1 MTPQTDQR
9 QALITE
15 IDSVLSK
22 TQSRLPWVMAG
33 EVSQQRRVLRRV
45 REYLA
50 QLPTSPTP
58 GPSRQGQLPPSTRP
72 TPPSRRRMSL
82 LGADLSQQSQ
92 PAPETSANQQIVQ
105 AVVQDLRTSILMPLQ
120 AEIADLQNQ
129 REQMR
134 QELQSLDQQRRNN
147 AMSGQSQK
155 MMTEFFQTLI
165 DRCAESLTQQVAQ
178 NLADLQ
184 VELLQYRPRE
194 PHDPILAP
202 DSNADPSLLTPQER
216 LDQLRALQSQ
226 SDKLLKTLDASINVV
241 FETLQSNLQSYS
253 ESMTEGIEHMYSLGQ
268 QGEVMFNA
276 LVNRLASQLGREASS
291 YMQTRPEDSTGGAL
305 ENTSGGRSLNPSEI
319 EDRVDRVE
327 QKDPTP
333 PPLSDALDSPPVAQP
348 RDSEDRM
355 ESVDLAE
362 EIEEPE
368 EEEQLDSQE
377 ADEFLDEEITSE
389 FFEQF
394 EELEEAVEITEV
406 EEETKDQFSGESLSD
421 ESMQGDELYDALFG
435 SDRFTTGEIPQ
446 PGESDDP
453 LQELTEETPEEA
465 IAQETEAD
473 TQPDE
478 EAIAETVESDLFE
491 GLADEETS
499 EEAIASTE
507 GEEVPPEPEEISSTD
522 SVVESNLFEGAPPPS
537 QVEDPVSL
545 ETFMELFGE
554 EDAPTS
560 ISSESLETNGEGSAL
575 ESTEDVYIPASPD
588 EVLLPTD
595 TEEPE
600 ELSQLNLQGE
610 VLEQLSQDLFSL
622 EGDEPPVPSPAPEER
637 AEDMF
642 ESLEPVSSALDEPEE
657 PPQTPEEQ
665 EDIFGNLEPV
675 SSALDEPEEPPQTPE
690 EQEDIFGNLEPV
702 SSTLDEPEEGANPK
716 TENFL
721 DEILDAPEPSPPR
734 PEPLEDG
741 GSSEPGGTVDSLFEG
756 FSEAAESSE
765 LSASPAIASEEAA
778 PENPVDWPESLTID
792 TVFEQEPGTV
802 EAEEPTSITLDNV
815 FEEETSGEQNQ
826 IDPSRQKGTSTIEN
840 MFDGFLQGE
849 TSDLDLDQPSPPSS
863 QTNPPP
869 SEDSFTVDDVF
880 EGFGEDDP
888 DPPLNSLNKN

>member
-50 QLPTSPTP
+50 SVPTSPTP
-58 GPSRQGQLPPSTRP
+58 GASRQGQLPPATRQ

-92 PAPETSANQQIVQ
+92 PAPTPENSANQQIVQ
-105 AVVQDLRTSILMPLQ
+105 AVVQDLRNSILIPLQ

-134 QELQSLDQQRRNN
+134 QELQYLDQQRRNN

-184 VELLQYRPRE
+184 VELLQYRPPE

-253 ESMTEGIEHMYSLGQ
+253 ESMTNGIEHMYSLGQ

-291 YMQTRPEDSTGGAL
+291 YMQTRPEDSAGGAL
-305 ENTSGGRSLNPSEI
+305 ENTSGGKSLNPSEI
-319 EDRVDRVE
+319 EDRVDRAE
-327 QKDPTP
+327 EKAPTP
-333 PPLSDALDSPPVAQP
+333 APEEPSVIAPNDA
-348 RDSEDRM
+348 EDLL
-355 ESVDLAE
+355 ESVDLAQEME
-362 EIEEPE
+362 ESENQES
-368 EEEQLDSQE
+368 LDAQE
-377 ADEFLDEEITSE
+377 AEDILDEEIASE

-394 EELEEAVEITEV
+394 EDLEEAVEITEV
-406 EEETKDQFSGESLSD
+406 EEETRDRSSGESTSD
-421 ESMQGDELYDALFG
+421 DSMQGDELYDALFG
-435 SDRFTTGEIPQ
+435 SDRFTTGEILQ

-453 LQELTEETPEEA
+453 LQELTQETPEEA
-465 IAQETEAD
+465 IAQEPE
-473 TQPDE
+473 PEPPE
-478 EAIAETVESDLFE
+478 EAIADTLESDLFE
-491 GLADEETS
+491 GLGDEETP

-507 GEEVPPEPEEISSTD
+507 GEEVPPEPEDVSSTD

-554 EDAPTS
+554 ENEPTP
-560 ISSESLETNGEGSAL
+560 ISSESLETTWDTGNLL

-622 EGDEPPVPSPAPEER
+622 EGDEPPVPSPVPEES
-637 AEDMF
+637 AEDIF
-642 ESLEPVSSALDEPEE
+642 GSLEAASSALDEPEE
-657 PPQTPEEQ
+657 PAQTPEAQ
-665 EDIFGNLEPV
+665 EDIFGSLEAA
-675 SSALDEPEEPPQTPE
+675 SSALDEPEEE
-690 EQEDIFGNLEPV
+690 A
-702 SSTLDEPEEGANPK
+702 SPK

-721 DEILDAPEPSPPR
+721 DEILDAPEPSPPE
-734 PEPLEDG
+734 PETLENGG
-741 GSSEPGGTVDSLFEG
+741 GSEPSVTADSLFEG
-756 FSEAAESSE
+756 FAEAPESSE
-765 LSASPAIASEEAA
+765 LSDSPAIASEEETS
-778 PENPVDWPESLTID
+778 ENPMDWPESLTID
-792 TVFEQEPGTV
+792 TVFEQESGTV
-802 EAEEPTSITLDNV
+802 EAEEPSSITLDNM
-815 FEEETSGEQNQ
+815 FEEETPGDQSK
-826 IDPSRQKGTSTIEN
+826 IDPSKQGGTSTIEN
-840 MFDGFLQGE
+840 MFDGFLRGE
-849 TSDLDLDQPSPPSS
+849 VSDLDLDQPPSS
-863 QTNPPP
+863 PTP
-869 SEDSFTVDDVF
+869 STTSEESFSVDDVF